1 MALVVACHY
10 PLQLF
15 ASRKCALTLWQ
26 SITETENP
34 WRFIYFSVRPYEL
47 SGPSPF

>member
-1 MALVVACHY
+1 MSLVVISHY

-26 SITETENP
+26 SFSPGVDYP
-34 WRFIYFSVRPYEL
+34 WRFIIFTVSSLQVYFY
-47 SGPSPF
+47 FI